1 MKKIIQKDIALR
13 RQEHVI
19 FSPSSTKPA
28 YSNIQI
34 YNSHQVWLFDFSCNE
49 CVNKKYCSEPEQKC
63 THCEIDDAIIKS
75 GVFDI
80 KVQIHGTKTST
91 YIINTDEC
99 DYLDVALLA
108 IQRIEKEYYR

>member
-34 YNSHQVWLFDFSCNE
+34 YNSHQVWLFDFSCNK

-75 GVFDI
+75 HWRSASLILPSRTGAGSFTV
-80 KVQIHGTKTST
+80 
-91 YIINTDEC
+91 
-99 DYLDVALLA
+99 
-108 IQRIEKEYYR
+108 